1 MRAAADPRDSGARR
15 WGSLALGVL
24 LAAALLWWHK
34 PISEAI
40 WPDTRIQQLQSDAA
54 RALQSGEL
62 SRPDGWGARELY
74 EAALALDPDRG
85 DTRDGLLQVGEA
97 ALARASAQIDAG
109 QLDGARA
116 SLQLARELAMPRA
129 ATEEV
134 ASRLERIR
142 DSAGNVEQ
150 LIRRAD
156 AARAAG
162 RLDDEDDAALPL
174 YQQALALRPN
184 DVGALEGREDAL
196 SDLLQKATHASETG
210 DLSAAATMVER
221 AREVDPGHIDLPRV
235 VSLLASRTDQRLQ
248 KADADLRRGRL
259 ERALEGY
266 DMVARIQ
273 PGNEAAA
280 RGRLRVANAHAAL
293 SQRHAADFRIREAQ
307 QELGAAAAIA
317 PDAPAVIEANEHLAQ
332 TRLLQARLQ
341 SHLPPAQQKKRV
353 RELLDAAATAEAR
366 GDLLSPPGDSAYD
379 KLRTARAIAADDPGV
394 IAMTRRLRP
403 AAHECFVTA
412 LRRNQLATAGGC
424 LDAYAVLEGEENSV
438 NASRRQLALR
448 WIAVGDERL
457 GAGDV
462 QLARRA
468 LAMARSLDPSAE
480 GLEAFSRRLQRA
492 SLPPRED

>member
-1 MRAAADPRDSGARR
+1 MRAAADPRDRGARR
-15 WGSLALGVL
+15 WGSLALSAL

-54 RALQSGEL
+54 RALQAGEL
-62 SRPDGWGARELY
+62 SRPDGRGARELY

-85 DTRDGLLQVGEA
+85 DTREGLLQVGEA
-97 ALARASAQIDAG
+97 ALARANAQIDLG
-109 QLDGARA
+109 QLKQARA
-116 SLQLARELAMPRA
+116 SLQLAREMAMPRA
-129 ATEEV
+129 AMDEV
-134 ASRLERIR
+134 AARLERIG
-142 DSAGNVEQ
+142 DSAGDIEQ
-150 LIRRAD
+150 LIRSAD

-162 RLDDEDDAALPL
+162 RLDGDDDAALPL

-184 DVGALEGREDAL
+184 DIGALEGREDAL
-196 SDLLQKATHASETG
+196 SDLLQRASQAGETG
-210 DLSAAATMVER
+210 DLLAAATMVER
-221 AREVDPGHIDLPRV
+221 ASELDPGHIDLPRV
-235 VSLLASRTDQRLQ
+235 VSLLASRAEQRLQ

-259 ERALEGY
+259 QRALEGY
-266 DMVARIQ
+266 DMIARIQ

-341 SHLPPAQQKKRV
+341 SDLPPAQQKKRV
-353 RELLDAAATAEAR
+353 RELLEAAAAAEAR

-379 KLRTARAIAADDPGV
+379 KLRTARAIAADDPDV

-403 AAHECFVTA
+403 AAHACFVTA

-438 NASRRQLALR
+438 HASRRQLALR
-448 WIAVGDERL
+448 WIAVGDERV
-457 GAGDV
+457 GAGDL
-462 QLARRA
+462 QMARRA
-468 LAMARSLDPSAE
+468 LGMARSLDPSAD
-480 GLEAFSRRLQRA
+480 GLDAFSRRLERA
-492 SLPPRED
+492 SVPPRGE

>member
-1 MRAAADPRDSGARR
+1 MRAAADPRVSGTRR

-24 LAAALLWWHK
+24 LAAALLWWHR

-40 WPDTRIQQLQSDAA
+40 WPDTRVQQMQSDAA
-54 RALQSGEL
+54 RALQAGEL
-62 SRPDGWGARELY
+62 SRPDGRGARELY

-85 DTRDGLLQVGEA
+85 DTRDGLMQVGEA
-97 ALARASAQIDAG
+97 ALARANAQIDG
-109 QLDGARA
+109 GRLDEARL

-134 ASRLERIR
+134 AARLERTR
-142 DSAGNVEQ
+142 DSTGNVER

-162 RLDDEDDAALPL
+162 RLDGDGDAALPL
-174 YQQALALRPN
+174 YQQALALQPN
-184 DVGALEGREDAL
+184 HVGALEGREDAL
-196 SDLLQKATHASETG
+196 SDLLQKATRVSDTG
-210 DLSAAATMVER
+210 DLPAAATLVER

-248 KADADLRRGRL
+248 EADADLARGRL
-259 ERALEGY
+259 ERAQEGY
-266 DMVARIQ
+266 DMVAAVQ

-280 RGRLRVANAHAAL
+280 RGRLRVATAHAAL
-293 SQRHAADFRIREAQ
+293 SRRHAADFRIREAQ

-332 TRLLQARLQ
+332 TRLLQAGLQ
-341 SHLPPAQQKKRV
+341 SDLPPAQRRKRV
-353 RELLDAAATAEAR
+353 SELLDAAATAEAR

-379 KLRTARAIAADDPGV
+379 KLRIARAIAGDDPGV

-424 LDAYAVLEGEENSV
+424 LDAYALLEGEEHSV
-438 NASRRQLALR
+438 RASRRQLALR

-468 LAMARSLDPSAE
+468 LAMARSLDPSAD
-480 GLEAFSRRLQRA
+480 GLEAFSRRLERA